1 MTNGADEGQDLFI
14 KLEFKGASHRMERVK
29 VFVSLTAACLFA
41 VCGVS
46 ASAGAQKKGAA
57 SQAERGRA
65 VYEARCV
72 RCHGADGAGNTRMA
86 DIVEPPDLTDP
97 AWQRRR
103 SNARMIASVTNGLG
117 QMPAFKRKLS
127 RQEIAAAVAY
137 VRTLKR

>member
-1 MTNGADEGQDLFI
+1 
-14 KLEFKGASHRMERVK
+14 MERVK

-46 ASAGAQKKGAA
+46 ASAGAQKRAAA

-65 VYEARCV
+65 VYEARCT
-72 RCHGADGAGNTRMA
+72 RCHGADGAGRTRMA
-86 DIVEPPDLTDP
+86 EIVEPPDMSDP
-97 AWQRRR
+97 EWQGRR
-103 SNARMIASVTNGLG
+103 SDARMIASVANGRG
-117 QMPAFKRKLS
+117 QMPAFKKKLS

>member
-1 MTNGADEGQDLFI
+1 MKRTKLF
-14 KLEFKGASHRMERVK
+14 LPLSVFMLVAGVAAS
-29 VFVSLTAACLFA
+29 
-41 VCGVS
+41 G
-46 ASAGAQKKGAA
+46 AGAQKKGAA

-86 DIVEPPDLTDP
+86 EIVEPPDMTDP

-103 SNARMIASVTNGLG
+103 SSARMIASVANSLG
-117 QMPAFKRKLS
+117 QMPAFKKRLT

-137 VRTLKR
+137 VRTLRR